1 MMENESKKPEDK
13 VEYIKRDDGLF
24 IKTDSILKL
33 LDNSI
38 EAAIKISDA
47 EQIPSEI
54 ILGME
59 AFKELLLRDIDR
71 INISGLID

>member
-13 VEYIKRDDGLF
+13 IQYIKRDDGLF
-24 IKTDSILKL
+24 IKVDSILKL
-33 LDNSI
+33 IDDSI
-38 EAAIKISDA
+38 ESAIKVSES

-54 ILGME
+54 ILGMT
-59 AFKELLLRDIDR
+59 ALKELFLRDIDR